1 MSVGRLVSTASEL
14 LTWNGNVEVGL
25 IHTYRVI
32 PVCGFGIDA
41 SSAKAVLKYYIR
53 IESSGGAK
61 LTSCGNRKAC
71 MAFCDSLARRAI
83 SEFYAQWRLEV
94 GRWANTGQYARIV
107 LYVRAVD
114 HYYWSV
120 AILAQTITGGWALA
134 DTHVSGCTCVRAPRG
149 RPSTI
154 RLLQVPKT
162 TTTTSTETKTTTENH
177 YQYRKPFGYYKYP
190 TSAPFSLIIS
200 APAYLARSCCA
211 QKHKM
216 RAHRGMC
223 SCSGAELRGRSLEI
237 REYIG
242 CIW

>member
-1 MSVGRLVSTASEL
+1 MNISRNLEAISGALSVGRLVSTASEL

-94 GRWANTGQYARIV
+94 GRWANTHV
-107 LYVRAVD
+107 LC
-114 HYYWSV
+114 
-120 AILAQTITGGWALA
+120 
-134 DTHVSGCTCVRAPRG
+134 CTCVR
-149 RPSTI
+149 STI
-154 RLLQVPKT
+154 T
-162 TTTTSTETKTTTENH
+162 TG
-177 YQYRKPFGYYKYP
+177 P
-190 TSAPFSLIIS
+190 
-200 APAYLARSCCA
+200 
-211 QKHKM
+211 
-216 RAHRGMC
+216 
-223 SCSGAELRGRSLEI
+223 
-237 REYIG
+237 
-242 CIW
+242 